1 MTLRLG
7 VFGGTFDPVHIGH
20 LLMAD
25 AVVEALALDRLL
37 MVPAQRSPLKPNG
50 PSAADADRVAMLE
63 AATAGDARFAVDRVD
78 LDRPPPSYTVD
89 TLRLLAAAHP
99 GAELILV
106 VGLDSFLELGTWR
119 DPSGIA
125 ALAHLAVVDRPG
137 YAASST
143 ERDVRLTA
151 ATAALPALLGRWTLV
166 DAPLIDLSATDVRRR
181 VAEGRSIRW
190 RVPEAVAAH
199 IAARG
204 LYRQASAPGSAP
216 GSVPGSVPG
225 SAPEVGGAA
234 GTGGG
239 R

>member
-1 MTLRLG
+1 MRVG
-7 VFGGTFDPVHIGH
+7 VFGGTFDPVHVGH

-37 MVPAQRSPLKPNG
+37 FVPAQRSPLKPDE
-50 PSAADADRVAMLE
+50 PWASDDDRLAMLE
-63 AATAGDARFAVDRVD
+63 AAIGDDPRFGLDRVD
-78 LDRPPPSYTVD
+78 LDRPAPSYTVD

-99 GAELILV
+99 AAELCLV
-106 VGLDSFLELGTWR
+106 VGLDSFLALPSWH
-119 DPSGIA
+119 DPAGIA

-137 YAASST
+137 YAASAA

-151 ATAALPALLGRWTLV
+151 VTATLPALLGRWTLV
-166 DAPLIDLSATDVRRR
+166 GAPLIDISATNIRRR

-190 RVPEAVAAH
+190 RVPDAVAAH

-204 LYRQASAPGSAP
+204 LYRTSAIGD
-216 GSVPGSVPG
+216 
-225 SAPEVGGAA
+225 
-234 GTGGG
+234 G